1 LLQNL
6 NFDQTIVSLHQNQGF
21 RCYIPYRF
29 KIYALN
35 QFVASLLQ
43 SFAVQNKID
52 PFIAL
57 NLGKPNNRT
66 AFADQVLMI
75 TALPTTVQS

>member
-6 NFDQTIVSLHQNQGF
+6 NFDQTIVSSHQNQGF
-21 RCYIPYRF
+21 GCFITYCF

-52 PFIAL
+52 PFIAS
-57 NLGKPNNRT
+57 NLGKPNNYT
-66 AFADQVLMI
+66 AFSDQFLMI
-75 TALPTTVQS
+75 AALPTTVQR